1 MKVLKYEEDG
11 FLPGITLDSDAGKL
25 MITGRACPEDP
36 TEFYKPI
43 FDWIDEY
50 ANSPKDKTI
59 FDFKLSYY
67 NTATSKILM
76 MLLQRMEELAGD
88 GHDVLIRWHYP
99 TDDEDMQE
107 AGEDYSEMV
116 EVKFEMVPYEEE

>member
-1 MKVLKYEEDG
+1 
-11 FLPGITLDSDAGKL
+11 
-25 MITGRACPEDP
+25 
-36 TEFYKPI
+36 
-43 FDWIDEY
+43 
-50 ANSPKDKTI
+50 
-59 FDFKLSYY
+59 
-67 NTATSKILM
+67 M